1 MACSDVTLSR
11 QSKNGMHSPTGH
23 DYSGIDD
30 DIRSNIRTN
39 CMIINESLTFVC
51 GSGSTFLISV
61 SKSICP
67 SALYWSA
74 EAAINRITLNTK
86 VGRRM
91 AIISRK
97 ADETE
102 LYELETSDLNSNIV
116 TGYRETG
123 SMTRNCAANT
133 ILYELLTTNYVQFA
147 IARRT
152 IIRKNSAAAPQ
163 QSSRTV
169 EVQLCAHL
177 FLTSLVQVSTVV

>member
-133 ILYELLTTNYVQFA
+133 ILYINYSQQIMYNLQLHAEQLLERILLLPPNRAVGQLRCNC
-147 IARRT
+147 AR
-152 IIRKNSAAAPQ
+152 IY
-163 QSSRTV
+163 
-169 EVQLCAHL
+169 
-177 FLTSLVQVSTVV
+177 F